1 MYVKQYIFWPF
12 DNRLQLYLDMNKIQ
26 RWKEYK
32 NILLK

>member
-1 MYVKQYIFWPF
+1 MSFNKGIAFGSRFSFDYILLI
-12 DNRLQLYLDMNKIQ
+12 NQ